1 MIKEGRLKMT
11 SQLNRVNLSRLLFIL
26 TLLEKKKN
34 VAQKFIVIKTNRKNK
49 NNKNMFGKKLQQGMT
64 LELILTNLS
73 KNSGLK
79 M

>member
-1 MIKEGRLKMT
+1 MIGKGRMKMM
-11 SQLNRVNLSRLLFIL
+11 SHLNRVNLSRLLFIL

-34 VAQKFIVIKTNRKNK
+34 AAQKFIMTESNPKIK
-49 NNKNMFGKKLQQGMT
+49 NKNMFGKKLQQGMT
-64 LELILTNLS
+64 LELILTNLL